1 MTFTKHEL
9 KQGQALQNVNL
20 FKHTMTAN
28 LPINL
33 TEAIGRSELDDL
45 MEVALRL
52 NQTPETVILSALRD
66 YLAKKKAETLT
77 VEVEA

>member
-20 FKHTMTAN
+20 FKRTMTAN

-66 YLAKKKAETLT
+66 YLAKKKAESLT
-77 VEVEA
+77 VEVGA